1 MVSNKS
7 PTVSDARKIGH
18 PISKLTPSEN
28 YVTCRFPYQYM
39 CIIYKCIIYKEI
51 SQFQRGVY
59 ERDDCVSSYLQSKYV
74 KQQCNEFDFNM
85 TVETFTA
92 II

>member
-1 MVSNKS
+1 MSRVGFRTN
-7 PTVSDARKIGH
+7 
-18 PISKLTPSEN
+18 
-28 YVTCRFPYQYM
+28 TCVLF
-39 CIIYKCIIYKEI
+39 IYKDI

-74 KQQCNEFDFNM
+74 KQQC
-85 TVETFTA
+85 TVMNLETFNVTA

>member
-1 MVSNKS
+1 MSRVGFRTN
-7 PTVSDARKIGH
+7 
-18 PISKLTPSEN
+18 
-28 YVTCRFPYQYM
+28 TCVLF
-39 CIIYKCIIYKEI
+39 IYKAI

-85 TVETFTA
+85 TVETFNVTA

>member
-1 MVSNKS
+1 MSRVGFRTN
-7 PTVSDARKIGH
+7 
-18 PISKLTPSEN
+18 
-28 YVTCRFPYQYM
+28 TCVLFI
-39 CIIYKCIIYKEI
+39 CKAI

-59 ERDDCVSSYLQSKYV
+59 ERGDCVSSYLQSKYV